1 MSKNKLLKGAS
12 LAIAASVFS
21 ASAAA
26 DVSISGWIN
35 QGITYADGPVGSDV
49 VSVSDNGATLGSRIT
64 FAGSADVPGGLTAG
78 FDVTTEPRNN
88 SQVLGFGNGGTGTV
102 DSFSNGTGDT
112 FNVLGH
118 SLYVSGAMGKVTL
131 GLQSMPTDNIAVLED
146 PSLTLWPS
154 ISPVFR
160 GNGVITNT
168 TAAVAFGD
176 ALTCRTAEILSNGL
190 GIGIDCNGIYRQ
202 GVRYDLPTFV
212 DGLGIAIGY
221 ANDDVYDV
229 AAKYKTA
236 VGRVSLQG
244 AIGYAENNGVGANLA
259 GVQTHS
265 AADNLQI
272 QFGIMDSVTGLF
284 GTVAY
289 QREESD
295 LEAAGLGMQDETDAY
310 WFKGGIKRQFNSLGD
325 TAIAGQYGLYNDQ
338 YSHIAA
344 GLGATGSELQ
354 RIGVEVSQYF
364 GSSLIIYGTWENL
377 DAEFDNAAAL
387 DGDIDLF
394 TLGVTFFF

>member
-1 MSKNKLLKGAS
+1 M
-12 LAIAASVFS
+12 
-21 ASAAA
+21 
-26 DVSISGWIN
+26 
-35 QGITYADGPVGSDV
+35 GSDV

-64 FAGSADVPGGLTAG
+64 FSGSSDVPGGLTAG
-78 FDVTTEPRNN
+78 FDVTAEPRNN
-88 SQVLGFGNGGTGTV
+88 SQVLGFGTGATGTV

-112 FNVLGH
+112 FNMLGH
-118 SLYVSGAMGKVTL
+118 SVFISGQMGKVTL

-160 GNGVITNT
+160 GNAIITNT

-176 ALTCRTAEILSNGL
+176 ALTCYTAEILEGGL

-212 DGLGIAIGY
+212 DGLGIAVGY

-229 AAKYKTA
+229 AAKYKTTM
-236 VGRVSLQG
+236 GRLSVQG
-244 AIGYAENNGVGANLA
+244 AIGYAENNGVGATLFSA
-259 GVQTHS
+259 VQTHS
-265 AADNLQI
+265 AADNLQL
-272 QFGIMDSVTGLF
+272 QVGVMDSATGLF
-284 GTVAY
+284 GTFAY
-289 QREESD
+289 QQEDAD
-295 LEAAGLGMQDETDAY
+295 LEAAGAGMEDSTDSF

-325 TAIAGQYGLYNDQ
+325 TAIAGQFGMYNDQ
-338 YSHIAA
+338 YSSTAVAAA
-344 GLGATGSELQ
+344 GGPGVITGSELQ

-364 GSSLIIYGTWENL
+364 GSSLIVYGTWENL
-377 DAEFDNAAAL
+377 DAEFDGASAL